1 MVCLYCAKNV
11 WYSVLSSPDAVRI
24 GTFFRGFAEAKYDV
38 AMLPPETLEIIET
51 SSNSECAG
59 GLTCTFASAS
69 RPAAPNNAA
78 RLPPP
83 DMAIPISVSLG
94 FIGWLQEL
102 GPALAAEVYRLE
114 KSRIRIASTGA
125 SRRQPGLLTRVMQ
138 QR

>member
-1 MVCLYCAKNV
+1 MVFLYCAKNV

-24 GTFFRGFAEAKYDV
+24 DTSFRGFTAAKYDV

-59 GLTCTFASAS
+59 GPTCSFASAS

-83 DMAIPISVSLG
+83 EMATPISVSPG
-94 FIGWLQEL
+94 FSGWLQEVWS
-102 GPALAAEVYRLE
+102 GFGGGTV
-114 KSRIRIASTGA
+114 
-125 SRRQPGLLTRVMQ
+125 
-138 QR
+138 